1 MSLRRK
7 PETGTEHRSRFP
19 GAVRPVAYAAAA
31 GVVVAT
37 VIVAFMANQFV
48 SHASLSLLFLAGV
61 LVVSARTGLGPSL
74 LSSLLSFLALN
85 FFFTQPYYTLEVAH
99 GSDVAMLLFFLMM
112 ATVTGNL
119 AARMRRE
126 VVERRASLQRT
137 SNLYEFSRR
146 MASAAGTE
154 AVLDALA
161 DHLARSIA
169 RGVLVFAT
177 ESDKPLQLV
186 ARSGPEVSIPEDEV
200 RTMWMEGSADM
211 TAHDSGY
218 AIKLSTSE
226 KAIGMVIIHG
236 GPVDQDH
243 LELARSLCDQA
254 TVALSRTRLVMDLE
268 EARLTAET
276 EQLRSALLSS
286 VSHDLR
292 TPLASIIGSTTS
304 LLEYGGSISEANR
317 HELLST
323 VVDEAKR
330 LDRHIQNLLDMTR
343 LGQGRLKLRRD
354 WVDLNDIVSSAVDR
368 VHDTLKGCS
377 VDIDIA
383 GDVPL
388 LWVHG
393 TLVEQALVNIL
404 DNAIRFSPVNGRIS
418 VRADSSCSQVTLEVC
433 DQGPGIPDVDKDRIF
448 DMFYTSTQSD
458 RDHRQGTGLGLA
470 ICRGIVTA
478 HGGTVTAHD
487 GSPQGD
493 KGACIRIVLP
503 GGRED
508 GVDCT

>member
-1 MSLRRK
+1 M
-7 PETGTEHRSRFP
+7 PDTGTEHRTRFS
-19 GAVRPVAYAAAA
+19 GAIRPVAYGAAA

-61 LVVSARTGLGPSL
+61 LIVSARTGLGPSL
-74 LSSLLSFLALN
+74 LASLLSFLALN

-99 GSDVAMLLFFLMM
+99 GADVAMLVFFLLM
-112 ATVTGNL
+112 AAVTGNL

-146 MASAAGTE
+146 MASAAGAE
-154 AVLDALA
+154 AVLEALA
-161 DHLARSIA
+161 DHLARSID

-177 ESDKPLQLV
+177 ENDNPLKLV
-186 ARSGPEVSIPEDEV
+186 TRSGPDISIPESEIQAI
-200 RTMWMEGSADM
+200 WMEGSSD
-211 TAHDSGY
+211 TVAHDSGY
-218 AIKLSTSE
+218 AVKLTTNE
-226 KAIGMVIIHG
+226 QAIGMVIIHG

-254 TVALSRTRLVMDLE
+254 TIALSRTRLVADLE
-268 EARLTAET
+268 DARLTAET

-304 LLEYGGSISEANR
+304 LLEYGSSISETNR

-354 WVDLNDIVSSAVDR
+354 WVDLDDIVSSAVDR
-368 VHDTLKGCS
+368 VHDTLKGRS
-377 VDIDIA
+377 VDIEIA

-404 DNAIRFSPVNGRIS
+404 DNAIRFSPIHGLIS
-418 VRADSSCSQVTLEVC
+418 IRADYSLGQVRLEVC

-448 DMFYTSTQSD
+448 DMFYTSPQPD
-458 RDHRQGTGLGLA
+458 RGNRQGTGLGLA

-478 HGGTVTAHD
+478 HGGSVTAHD
-487 GSPQGD
+487 AKNQN
-493 KGACIRIVLP
+493 KAGACIRIVLP
-503 GGRED
+503 GEQENGAND
-508 GVDCT
+508 T

>member
-1 MSLRRK
+1 M
-7 PETGTEHRSRFP
+7 PDTGTEHRTRFP
-19 GAVRPVAYAAAA
+19 GAIRPVAYGTAA
-31 GVVVAT
+31 GVVIAT

-61 LVVSARTGLGPSL
+61 LIVSARTGLGPSL
-74 LSSLLSFLALN
+74 LASLLSFLALN
-85 FFFTQPYYTLEVAH
+85 FFFTQPYYTLEVADEA
-99 GSDVAMLLFFLMM
+99 DVATLVFFLLM
-112 ATVTGNL
+112 AAVTGNL
-119 AARMRRE
+119 AARMQRE

-146 MASAAGTE
+146 MASAAGAE
-154 AVLDALA
+154 AVLEALA
-161 DHLARSIA
+161 DHLARSID

-177 ESDKPLQLV
+177 ENDKPLELV
-186 ARSGPEVSIPEDEV
+186 ARSGTAVSIPETEIQA
-200 RTMWMEGSADM
+200 MWIEGSSDM
-211 TAHDSGY
+211 AAHDGGY
-218 AIKLSTSE
+218 AIKLATSE

-254 TVALSRTRLVMDLE
+254 TIALSRTRLVADLE
-268 EARLTAET
+268 KARLTAET

-317 HELLST
+317 HELLAT

-343 LGQGRLKLRRD
+343 LEQGRLKLRRD
-354 WVDLNDIVSSAVDR
+354 WVDLNDIVSSAVGR
-368 VHDTLKGCS
+368 VHDTLKGRS
-377 VDIDIA
+377 VDIKIA

-404 DNAIRFSPVNGRIS
+404 DNAIRFSPVDGRIS
-418 VRADSSCSQVTLEVC
+418 VRADYSFDQVRLEIC
-433 DQGPGIPDVDKDRIF
+433 DQGPGITDVDKDKIF
-448 DMFYTSTQSD
+448 DMFYTSPQSD
-458 RDHRQGTGLGLA
+458 RGNCQGTGLGLA
-470 ICRGIVTA
+470 ICRGIVNA
-478 HGGTVTAHD
+478 HGGSVTAHD
-487 GSPQGD
+487 GTNQGER
-493 KGACIRIVLP
+493 GACIQITLP
-503 GGRED
+503 GELENGAGR
-508 GVDCT
+508 T